1 LKSIS
6 FELKE
11 RARTNDLVLNVDNN
25 EIYKLR
31 KHILSHLIFIGAF
44 LASPVSHAVSTT
56 SLKSAINLNA
66 IDRTVD
72 PKQDF
77 YQFVNGNWLKTAKI
91 PEDQAL
97 SGAFAE
103 LGMKSNQQVFAIF
116 NELAKKQHPPGSNEQ
131 KVADLYASYM
141 EANKIEQLGLAGLQQ
156 DLQRIENIKTKKDLA
171 EFFAYAEKINLN
183 LPFSTHFY
191 QDRKASSRVMMFV
204 GQGELGMPDR
214 DFYLSEQPRQ
224 QELRNTYLLYV
235 ANTLNFAGQPKPI
248 EDARTIMALEKAL
261 AKISW
266 SAVELRNDEVRTYV
280 VAPKNVINFMPS
292 FDWMHYFSELGLKG
306 TRKEIAI
313 SQINYLRQLDELW
326 KVIPIETWQ
335 TYLKFNLINSY
346 SPFLTELFQ
355 KHHFDFY
362 STALNGVHTRSP
374 RDKSALELT
383 NSILGNVLGKMY
395 VEKHFNETQRPVML
409 EMIEN
414 IRKAF
419 HLKLDQ
425 AGWMGTDTKKEVR
438 HKLDSINVKV
448 GYPKTWRD
456 YSALEIRKDDLIGNI
471 QRTRLFNFQ
480 RELDKVGEP
489 IDPEAWSMLPQSA
502 NAYYSP
508 KLNEIVFP
516 AAIWQPPFYYDASHD
531 PAVNYG
537 AIGAVIAHEISHGFD
552 DQGSQFDAKGKG
564 EETWNAHD
572 REEFN
577 ERTKALVQQYKQ
589 YEVLPG
595 HKVNA
600 ELNRSENI
608 ADNLGLG
615 VAHMAYRL
623 SLKGQPAPV
632 IDGFSGDQR
641 FYMGWAQVW
650 RSKTNPEYLLN
661 SLNLASHAPGQVRG
675 NGAVRNQQSF
685 YEAFDIKEGDT
696 MYLPPEKRVSIW

>member
-1 LKSIS
+1 MI
-6 FELKE
+6 
-11 RARTNDLVLNVDNN
+11 LV
-25 EIYKLR
+25 
-31 KHILSHLIFIGAF
+31 GAF
-44 LASPVSHAVSTT
+44 LHSSVSYAVSTT
-56 SLKSAINLNA
+56 SLKSAIDLNA

-103 LGMKSNQQVFAIF
+103 VSMKSTQQLFDIF
-116 NELAKKQHPPGSNEQ
+116 NELAKKQYPQGSNEQ

-141 EANKIEQLGLAGLQQ
+141 DTDRLEQLGLEALQQ
-156 DLQRIENIKTKKDLA
+156 DLQRIESIKTKKDLA

-183 LPFSTHFY
+183 LPFSTRFY
-191 QDRKASSRVMMFV
+191 QDRKASSKAMMYV
-204 GQGELGMPDR
+204 GQGGLGMPDR

-224 QELRNTYLLYV
+224 QEIRNTYLLYI

-248 EDARTIMALEKAL
+248 EDARTILALEKAL

-266 SAVELRNDEVRTYV
+266 SAVELRNDEVRTYLIEI
-280 VAPKNVINFMPS
+280 KNIIKYMPS
-292 FDWMHYFSELGLKG
+292 FDWMNYFSELGLKG
-306 TRKEIAI
+306 ARKEVAI
-313 SQINYLRQLDELW
+313 SQINYLRQLDQLW
-326 KVIPIETWQ
+326 KVVPIETWQ

-346 SPFLTELFQ
+346 SPFLTEVFQ
-355 KHHFDFY
+355 NHHFEFY
-362 STALNGVHTRSP
+362 DKTLEGVQARSP
-374 RDKSALELT
+374 RNESALKLT
-383 NSILGNVLGKMY
+383 NGILGNVLGKLY
-395 VEKHFNETQRPVML
+395 VEKHFNESQRPAML
-409 EMIEN
+409 EMVEN
-414 IRKAF
+414 VRKAF

-425 AGWMGTDTKKEVR
+425 ADWMGSDTKKQVR
-438 HKLDSINVKV
+438 HKLDSINIKI

-471 QRTRLFNFQ
+471 QRTRLFNYQ

-489 IDPEAWSMLPQSA
+489 IDPEAWHMSPQTA
-502 NAYYSP
+502 NAYYNV
-508 KLNEIVFP
+508 KLNEIVLP
-516 AAIWQPPFYYDASHD
+516 AAIWQAPFYYDDSHD

-552 DQGSQFDAKGKG
+552 DRGSRFDAKGKG
-564 EETWNAHD
+564 EETWNERD
-572 REEFN
+572 RKKFN
-577 ERTKALVQQYKQ
+577 ERTKALVEQYKQ
-589 YEVLPG
+589 YEALPG

-600 ELNRSENI
+600 ELNKSENI
-608 ADNLGLG
+608 SDNLGLG
-615 VAHMAYRL
+615 IAHMAYKL

-650 RSKTNPEYLLN
+650 RSKSNPEYLLN
-661 SLNLASHAPGQVRG
+661 SLNLANHAPGHVRG

-685 YEAFDIKEGDT
+685 YEAFGIKEGDK
-696 MYLPPEKRVSIW
+696 MYLSPEKRISIW

>member
-1 LKSIS
+1 M
-6 FELKE
+6 
-11 RARTNDLVLNVDNN
+11 
-25 EIYKLR
+25 R
-31 KHILSHLIFIGAF
+31 KHILSHLILVGAF
-44 LASPVSHAVSTT
+44 LHSSVSYAVSTT
-56 SLKSAINLNA
+56 SLKSAIDLNA

-103 LGMKSNQQVFAIF
+103 VSMKSTQQLFDIF
-116 NELAKKQHPPGSNEQ
+116 NELAKKQYPQGSNEQ

-141 EANKIEQLGLAGLQQ
+141 DTDRLEQLGLEALQQ
-156 DLQRIENIKTKKDLA
+156 DLQRIESIKTKKDLA

-183 LPFSTHFY
+183 LPFSTRFY
-191 QDRKASSRVMMFV
+191 QDRKASSKAMMYV
-204 GQGELGMPDR
+204 GQGGLGMPDR

-224 QELRNTYLLYV
+224 QEIRNTYLLYI

-248 EDARTIMALEKAL
+248 EDARTILALEKAL

-266 SAVELRNDEVRTYV
+266 SAVELRNDEVRTYLIEI
-280 VAPKNVINFMPS
+280 KNIIKYMPS
-292 FDWMHYFSELGLKG
+292 FDWMNYFSELGLKG
-306 TRKEIAI
+306 ARKEVAI
-313 SQINYLRQLDELW
+313 SQINYLRQLDQLW
-326 KVIPIETWQ
+326 KVVPIETWQ

-346 SPFLTELFQ
+346 SPFLTEVFQ
-355 KHHFDFY
+355 NHHFEFY
-362 STALNGVHTRSP
+362 DKTLEGVQARSP
-374 RDKSALELT
+374 RNESALKLT
-383 NSILGNVLGKMY
+383 NGILGNVLGKLY
-395 VEKHFNETQRPVML
+395 VEKHFNESQRPAML
-409 EMIEN
+409 EMVEN
-414 IRKAF
+414 VRKAF

-425 AGWMGTDTKKEVR
+425 ADWMGSDTKKQVR
-438 HKLDSINVKV
+438 HKLDSINIKI

-471 QRTRLFNFQ
+471 QRTRLFNYQ

-489 IDPEAWSMLPQSA
+489 IDPEAWHMSPQTA
-502 NAYYSP
+502 NAYYNV
-508 KLNEIVFP
+508 KLNEIVLP
-516 AAIWQPPFYYDASHD
+516 AAIWQAPFYYDDSHD

-552 DQGSQFDAKGKG
+552 DRGSRFDAKGKG
-564 EETWNAHD
+564 EETWNERD
-572 REEFN
+572 RKKFN
-577 ERTKALVQQYKQ
+577 ERTKALVEQYKQ
-589 YEVLPG
+589 YEALPG

-600 ELNRSENI
+600 ELNKSENI
-608 ADNLGLG
+608 SDNLGLG
-615 VAHMAYRL
+615 IAHMAYKL

-650 RSKTNPEYLLN
+650 RSKSNPEYLLN
-661 SLNLASHAPGQVRG
+661 SLNLANHAPGHVRG

-685 YEAFDIKEGDT
+685 YEAFGIKEGDK
-696 MYLPPEKRVSIW
+696 MYLSPEKRISIW